1 MNTIPA
7 EIVEKTWRKMAY
19 MPPSKAP
26 SLVNQLAKEQPLI
39 LAYLMAAGEDLLN
52 QDEQELLLYLGMV
65 VWQIMSQ
72 GDTPLPEVTEET
84 LDAMEDINIKMLEY
98 LEGESDSDFAFT
110 VETIFKNYNQP
121 EVLKYVIEALMEEED
136 EEEEEHEDETEADE
150 VAIRDEMK
158 GMLLIYLKTL
168 IDCFDK

>member
-7 EIVEKTWRKMAY
+7 EIVENTWRKMAY
-19 MPPSKAP
+19 IPPSKAP
-26 SLVNQLAKEQPLI
+26 NLVNQLAKEQPLI

-52 QDEQELLLYLGMV
+52 QNEQELLLYLGMV

-84 LDAMEDINIKMLEY
+84 LDAIEDINIKMLEY
-98 LEGESDSDFAFT
+98 LEGETDSDFAFT

-121 EVLKYVIEALMEEED
+121 EVLKYVIEALMEDEDEDEDED
-136 EEEEEHEDETEADE
+136 EE
-150 VAIRDEMK
+150 VVIRDEMK
-158 GMLLIYLKTL
+158 GMLLIYLKTI